1 MSLAS
6 IPTSYATVSLGPPS
20 IPLPQKLDAIAK
32 AGFKGIELGFP
43 DLLSFASSIDKQE
56 VSNYDY
62 DALASAASEVKKL
75 CEQHGIRVVMLQPFA
90 NFEGW
95 AQGSKEREDA
105 FRRVQGWVRI
115 MQNVGCDMLQVGSSD
130 SPHITSSPSE
140 LANDL
145 RVLCKEYLAPHG
157 FRLAYENWCWAT
169 HAPTWSDVWNIVKL
183 VDEPNIGLCLDTF
196 QTAGGELGDPTTASC
211 LLEEGPDGKKMQS
224 EERER
229 AFKESLD
236 KLSKEIPAEKI
247 YILQISDAYKPPSPF
262 SKNPDPPDDSGLR
275 PRGRW
280 SMAFRPPP
288 FQGGYLPVTQ
298 VAQAVLN
305 TGFRGWFSMEVFDG
319 GQDGKGRAWEEDGE
333 LERYAKEAMKSHYKL
348 LDECR
353 SAS

>member
-20 IPLPQKLDAIAK
+20 IPLPQKLTATAK

-43 DLLSFASSIDKQE
+43 DLISFASSIENRE

-75 CEQHGIRVVMLQPFA
+75 CEQHDIKVVMLQPFA
-90 NFEGW
+90 KFEGW

-115 MQNVGCDMLQVGSSD
+115 MQKVGCDMLQVGSSD
-130 SPHITSSPSE
+130 SPHITASPSE

-145 RVLCKEYLAPHG
+145 RILCKEYLAPHG

-169 HAPTWSDVWNIVKL
+169 HASTWSDVWHIVKL

-196 QTAGGELGDPTTASC
+196 QTAGGEWGDPTTASGF
-211 LLEEGPDGKKMQS
+211 LEEGPDGKNIQS

-229 AFKESLD
+229 AFKESLA

-247 YILQISDAYKPPSPF
+247 YILQISDAYKPHSPF
-262 SKNPDPPDDSGLR
+262 SKDPDPPDDSGLR

-280 SMAFRPPP
+280 SMAFRLPP

-305 TGFRGWFSMEVFDG
+305 TGFRGWLSMEVFDG
-319 GQDGKGRAWEEDGE
+319 GQDGKGRQWEEEGE
-333 LERYAKEAMKSHYKL
+333 LERYAKEALKSHHKL
-348 LDECR
+348 LEECGAT
-353 SAS
+353 S